1 MQAGMGHGQSGRA
14 PGLCGCAVTSDD
26 DDLLF
31 VLAETIIRI
40 LLYTRLGTP
49 SRYRRKNKLLHRDC
63 GWAVC

>member
-1 MQAGMGHGQSGRA
+1 MGREGA
-14 PGLCGCAVTSDD
+14 DD

-31 VLAETIIRI
+31 VLAETIIRL

-49 SRYRRKNKLLHRDC
+49 FRYRRKNKLLHRDC